1 MCRFFTAVAI
11 YQLQEKGLLNV
22 TDPVG
27 SLFPIP
33 LGAQKAPCHQVKESS
48 WQSHAVYLLHG
59 SCPVLPDFCT
69 L

>member
-27 SLFPIP
+27 SLFPIS
-33 LGAQKAPCHQVKESS
+33 LGAPKQRHIIRPPLQ
-48 WQSHAVYLLHG
+48 
-59 SCPVLPDFCT
+59 
-69 L
+69 